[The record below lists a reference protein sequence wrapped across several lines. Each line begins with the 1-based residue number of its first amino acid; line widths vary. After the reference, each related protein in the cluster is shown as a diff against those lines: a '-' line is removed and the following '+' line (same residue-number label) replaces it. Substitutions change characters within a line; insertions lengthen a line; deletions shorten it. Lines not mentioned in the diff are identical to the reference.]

1 MRVCKSGEMATVLPA
16 THLPP
21 DVNRRLRFFRKEKK
35 PYMPLSALTC
45 EAIIEYLDNH
55 AARLPAVDERLPV

>member
-1 MRVCKSGEMATVLPA
+1 MKVCKNGEMAMMLPA
-16 THLPP
+16 MHIPQE
-21 DVNRRLRFFRKEKK
+21 VNRRLRFFRKEKK
-35 PYMPLSALTC
+35 SHLTLSALTC